1 MKRYYRMTVSGAS
14 QGNAVHEDVIYM
26 EGQDPVV
33 LAFRRNNALCGM
45 NTVSMTAP
53 AEAFCAGTMEKP
65 ERTPTA
71 RELKRRARQEAYRER
86 MNERLTD
93 QGPRRFHFRFGPEN
107 NNG

>member
-14 QGNAVHEDVIYM
+14 KENAAHEDVIYM

-53 AEAFCAGTMEKP
+53 AEAFCAGTMERP
-65 ERTPTA
+65 ERQQIA
-71 RELKRRARQEAYRER
+71 GFLNMAERIREIVGISGEIEV
-86 MNERLTD
+86 ETED
-93 QGPRRFHFRFGPEN
+93 SEEE
-107 NNG
+107 